1 MNKEEIIKQLKK
13 AIEEDGFY
21 GWICDNGYLLSKDE
35 LIDIIKELDFSSY
48 ELGIDK
54 KVENMAIEELKDRWG
69 VEE

>member
-1 MNKEEIIKQLKK
+1 MEKQEIIEQLKN
-13 AIEEDGFY
+13 AIKEDGFY

-54 KVENMAIEELKDRWG
+54 KVENMAIEELKDRWD